1 MRKTLMAFAA
11 FVGFTL
17 HVSGQNQSNKLEL
30 GIQVNQFQNDFGIG
44 AHLISPYFL
53 NSKVAVRAGA
63 NFQWFEH
70 YEGAETTWTPYQ
82 SFQLGLRSRTAIIEN
97 KLFIYGEGGVVF
109 ILPNSDFSSEDTEF
123 GGYGV
128 FGFEFKTNQKFAYF
142 IELGG
147 VGTGANADLVGNVP
161 IYSNGFLTQ
170 VGFRIGF

>member
-1 MRKTLMAFAA
+1 MRKILMAFAA
-11 FVGFTL
+11 FAGFTL

-97 KLFIYGEGGVVF
+97 TLFIYGEGGVIL
-109 ILPNSDFSSEDTEF
+109 ILPNSDFSSEDNEF

-128 FGFEFKTNQKFAYF
+128 FGFEFKPSQKFAYF

-147 VGTGANADLVGNVP
+147 VGTGAKADLVGNEP